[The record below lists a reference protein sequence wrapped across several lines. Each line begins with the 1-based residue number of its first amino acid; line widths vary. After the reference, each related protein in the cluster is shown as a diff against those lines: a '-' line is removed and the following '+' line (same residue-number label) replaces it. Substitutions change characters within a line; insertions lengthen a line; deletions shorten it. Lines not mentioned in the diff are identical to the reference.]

1 MPRWQDIL
9 CKGGAYLSTA
19 RITVKSPIRDFP
31 KIRRKKNLLL
41 LRPITAEASSICRNR
56 VRRMTDAQK
65 KKRETAPKLSD
76 KSRADAMRR
85 RAMIQVHAA
94 DRLCLMRRHANRA
107 ESRNT
112 KARPA
117 SRAIPASHADHA
129 SRRSRHAAVRLA
141 KIHARPPESSRK
153 SRQRICFSSVRR
165 SFCCSQRRAII
176 SLSPSCLSSL

>member
-1 MPRWQDIL
+1 MPKWQDTL
-9 CKGGAYLSTA
+9 CKGGAYLFTA
-19 RITVKSPIRDFP
+19 RITVKYPTRDFP

-41 LRPITAEASSICRNR
+41 LRPITAAVSSICRNPA
-56 VRRMTDAQK
+56 RRRKAE
-65 KKRETAPKLSD
+65 KKREPAPKPHA
-76 KSRADAMRR
+76 SRADAMRR

-94 DRLCLMRRHANRA
+94 DRLCPMRC
-107 ESRNT
+107 
-112 KARPA
+112 PA
-117 SRAIPASHADHA
+117 SHAIPASHADHA

-176 SLSPSCLSSL
+176 SLSPSCLYSL

>member
-1 MPRWQDIL
+1 MPKWQDTL
-9 CKGGAYLSTA
+9 CKGGAYLFTA
-19 RITVKSPIRDFP
+19 RITVKYPTRDFP

-41 LRPITAEASSICRNR
+41 LRPITAAVSSICRNPA
-56 VRRMTDAQK
+56 RRRKAE
-65 KKRETAPKLSD
+65 KKREPAPKPHA
-76 KSRADAMRR
+76 SRADAMRR

-94 DRLCLMRRHANRA
+94 DRLRLMRCPASHAIPA
-107 ESRNT
+107 SH
-112 KARPA
+112 ADHA

>member
-1 MPRWQDIL
+1 MPKWQDTL
-9 CKGGAYLSTA
+9 CKGGAYLFTA
-19 RITVKSPIRDFP
+19 RITVKYPTRDFP

-41 LRPITAEASSICRNR
+41 LRPITAAVSSICRNPA
-56 VRRMTDAQK
+56 RRMKAE
-65 KKRETAPKLSD
+65 KKRETAPKPHA
-76 KSRADAMRR
+76 SRADAMRR

-94 DRLCLMRRHANRA
+94 DRLCLMRRHA
-107 ESRNT
+107 SH
-112 KARPA
+112 
-117 SRAIPASHADHA
+117 AIPASHADHA

>member
-1 MPRWQDIL
+1 MPKWQDIL
-9 CKGGAYLSTA
+9 CKGGAYLFTA
-19 RITVKSPIRDFP
+19 RITVKYPTRDFP

-41 LRPITAEASSICRNR
+41 LRPITAAVSSICRNPA
-56 VRRMTDAQK
+56 RRRKAE
-65 KKRETAPKLSD
+65 KKREPAPKPHA
-76 KSRADAMRR
+76 SRADAMRR

-94 DRLCLMRRHANRA
+94 DRLRLMRRHANRA

>member
-76 KSRADAMRR
+76 KSLPDAMLR
-85 RAMIQVHAA
+85 RATKSAIHAA
-94 DRLCLMRRHANRA
+94 DRLRMQ
-107 ESRNT
+107 
-112 KARPA
+112 
-117 SRAIPASHADHA
+117 
-129 SRRSRHAAVRLA
+129 SRRNRHSAARRMKA
-141 KIHARPPESSRK
+141 HARLPEYSQK
-153 SRQRICFSSVRR
+153 YPQRIYFFSVRHYFF
-165 SFCCSQRRAII
+165 SFQRKAII
-176 SLSPSCLSSL
+176 SSFPFCLYSS

>member
-1 MPRWQDIL
+1 MPKWQDTL
-9 CKGGAYLSTA
+9 CKGGAYLFTA
-19 RITVKSPIRDFP
+19 RITVKYPTRDFP

-41 LRPITAEASSICRNR
+41 LRPITAAVSSICRNPAC
-56 VRRMTDAQK
+56 RRKAE
-65 KKRETAPKLSD
+65 KKREPAPKPHA
-76 KSRADAMRR
+76 SRADAMRR

-94 DRLCLMRRHANRA
+94 DRLCPMRRHANRA

-165 SFCCSQRRAII
+165 SFCCSQRRVII

>member
-1 MPRWQDIL
+1 MPKWQDTL
-9 CKGGAYLSTA
+9 CKGGAYLFTA
-19 RITVKSPIRDFP
+19 RITVKYPTRDFP

-41 LRPITAEASSICRNR
+41 LRPITAAVSSICRNPA
-56 VRRMTDAQK
+56 RRRKAE
-65 KKRETAPKLSD
+65 KKRETAPKPHA
-76 KSRADAMRR
+76 SRADAMRR

-94 DRLCLMRRHANRA
+94 DRLRLMRC
-107 ESRNT
+107 
-112 KARPA
+112 PA

>member
-1 MPRWQDIL
+1 MPKWQDTL
-9 CKGGAYLSTA
+9 CKGGAYLFTA
-19 RITVKSPIRDFP
+19 RITVKYPTRDFP

-41 LRPITAEASSICRNR
+41 LRPITAAVSSICRNPA
-56 VRRMTDAQK
+56 RRRKAE
-65 KKRETAPKLSD
+65 KKREPAPKPHA
-76 KSRADAMRR
+76 SRADAMRR

-94 DRLCLMRRHANRA
+94 DRLRLMRC
-107 ESRNT
+107 
-112 KARPA
+112 PA

-165 SFCCSQRRAII
+165 SFCCSQRRVII

>member
-65 KKRETAPKLSD
+65 KKWETAPKLSD
-76 KSRADAMRR
+76 KSLADAMLR
-85 RAMIQVHAA
+85 RATKSAIHAA
-94 DRLCLMRRHANRA
+94 DRLRMQ
-107 ESRNT
+107 
-112 KARPA
+112 
-117 SRAIPASHADHA
+117 
-129 SRRSRHAAVRLA
+129 SRRNRHSAARRMKA
-141 KIHARPPESSRK
+141 HARLPEYSQK
-153 SRQRICFSSVRR
+153 YPQRIYFFSVRHYFF
-165 SFCCSQRRAII
+165 SFQRKAII
-176 SLSPSCLSSL
+176 SSFPFCLYSS

>member
-1 MPRWQDIL
+1 MPKWQDTL
-9 CKGGAYLSTA
+9 CKGGAYLFTA
-19 RITVKSPIRDFP
+19 RITVKYPTRDFP

-41 LRPITAEASSICRNR
+41 LRPITAAVSSICRNPA
-56 VRRMTDAQK
+56 RRRKAE
-65 KKRETAPKLSD
+65 KKREPAPKPHA
-76 KSRADAMRR
+76 SRADAMRR

-94 DRLCLMRRHANRA
+94 DRLRLMRC
-107 ESRNT
+107 
-112 KARPA
+112 PA
-117 SRAIPASHADHA
+117 SHAIPASHADHA

>member
-1 MPRWQDIL
+1 MPKWQDTL
-9 CKGGAYLSTA
+9 CKGGAYLFTA
-19 RITVKSPIRDFP
+19 RITVKYPTRDFP

-41 LRPITAEASSICRNR
+41 LRPITAAVSSICRNPA
-56 VRRMTDAQK
+56 RRRKAE
-65 KKRETAPKLSD
+65 KKRETAPKPHA
-76 KSRADAMRR
+76 SRADAMRR

-94 DRLCLMRRHANRA
+94 DRLCPMRRHAN
-107 ESRNT
+107 
-112 KARPA
+112 
-117 SRAIPASHADHA
+117 
-129 SRRSRHAAVRLA
+129 RRSRHAAVRLA

>member
-1 MPRWQDIL
+1 MPKWQDIL
-9 CKGGAYLSTA
+9 CKGGAYLFTA
-19 RITVKSPIRDFP
+19 RITVKYPTRDFP

-41 LRPITAEASSICRNR
+41 LRPITAAVSSICRNPA
-56 VRRMTDAQK
+56 RRRKAE
-65 KKRETAPKLSD
+65 KKRETAPKPHA
-76 KSRADAMRR
+76 SRADAMRH

-94 DRLCLMRRHANRA
+94 DRLCLMRC
-107 ESRNT
+107 
-112 KARPA
+112 P
-117 SRAIPASHADHA
+117 A

-176 SLSPSCLSSL
+176 SLSPSCLSSS

>member
-1 MPRWQDIL
+1 MPKWQDTL
-9 CKGGAYLSTA
+9 CKGGAYLFTA
-19 RITVKSPIRDFP
+19 RITVKYPTRDFP

-41 LRPITAEASSICRNR
+41 LRPITAAVSSICRNPA
-56 VRRMTDAQK
+56 RRRKAE
-65 KKRETAPKLSD
+65 KKRETAPKPHA
-76 KSRADAMRR
+76 SRADAMRR

-94 DRLCLMRRHANRA
+94 DRLCPMRR
-107 ESRNT
+107 
-112 KARPA
+112 
-117 SRAIPASHADHA
+117 HA
-129 SRRSRHAAVRLA
+129 SRRSRNAAVRLA

>member
-1 MPRWQDIL
+1 MPKWQDTL
-9 CKGGAYLSTA
+9 CKGGAYLFTA
-19 RITVKSPIRDFP
+19 RITVKYPTRDFP

-41 LRPITAEASSICRNR
+41 LRPITAAVSSICRNPA
-56 VRRMTDAQK
+56 RRRKAE
-65 KKRETAPKLSD
+65 KKREPAPKPHA
-76 KSRADAMRR
+76 SRADAMRR

-94 DRLCLMRRHANRA
+94 DRLCPMRC
-107 ESRNT
+107 
-112 KARPA
+112 PA
-117 SRAIPASHADHA
+117 SHAIPASHADHA

>member
-1 MPRWQDIL
+1 MPKWQDIL
-9 CKGGAYLSTA
+9 CNGGAYLSTA
-19 RITVKSPIRDFP
+19 RITVKYPTRDFP

-41 LRPITAEASSICRNR
+41 LRPITAAVSSICRNPA
-56 VRRMTDAQK
+56 RRRKAE
-65 KKRETAPKLSD
+65 KKRETAPKPHA
-76 KSRADAMRR
+76 SRADAMRR

-94 DRLCLMRRHANRA
+94 DRLRLMRCHAN
-107 ESRNT
+107 
-112 KARPA
+112 
-117 SRAIPASHADHA
+117 RAIPASHADHA

>member
-1 MPRWQDIL
+1 MPKWQDTL
-9 CKGGAYLSTA
+9 CKGGAYLFTA
-19 RITVKSPIRDFP
+19 RITVKYPTRDFP

-41 LRPITAEASSICRNR
+41 LRPITAAVSSICRNPA
-56 VRRMTDAQK
+56 RRRKAE
-65 KKRETAPKLSD
+65 KKRETAPKPHA
-76 KSRADAMRR
+76 SRADAMRR

-94 DRLCLMRRHANRA
+94 DRLRLMRCHAN
-107 ESRNT
+107 
-112 KARPA
+112 
-117 SRAIPASHADHA
+117 RAIPASHADHA

>member
-1 MPRWQDIL
+1 MPKWQDTL
-9 CKGGAYLSTA
+9 CKGGAYLFTA
-19 RITVKSPIRDFP
+19 RITVKYPTRDFP

-41 LRPITAEASSICRNR
+41 LRPITAAVSSICRNPA
-56 VRRMTDAQK
+56 RRRKAE
-65 KKRETAPKLSD
+65 KKREPAPKPHA
-76 KSRADAMRR
+76 SRADAMRR

-94 DRLCLMRRHANRA
+94 DRLCPMRC
-107 ESRNT
+107 
-112 KARPA
+112 PA

-165 SFCCSQRRAII
+165 SFCCSQRRVII

>member
-1 MPRWQDIL
+1 MPKWQDIL

-76 KSRADAMRR
+76 KSLADAMLR
-85 RAMIQVHAA
+85 RATKAAIHAA
-94 DRLCLMRRHANRA
+94 DRLRMQ
-107 ESRNT
+107 
-112 KARPA
+112 
-117 SRAIPASHADHA
+117 
-129 SRRSRHAAVRLA
+129 SRRNRHSAVSRMKA
-141 KIHARPPESSRK
+141 HARLPEYSQK
-153 SRQRICFSSVRR
+153 YPQRIYFFSVRHS
-165 SFCCSQRRAII
+165 SFSFQRKAII
-176 SLSPSCLSSL
+176 SSFPFCLYSS

>member
-56 VRRMTDAQK
+56 VRRMTDVQK

-76 KSRADAMRR
+76 KSLADAMLR
-85 RAMIQVHAA
+85 RATKSAIHAA
-94 DRLCLMRRHANRA
+94 DRLRMQ
-107 ESRNT
+107 
-112 KARPA
+112 
-117 SRAIPASHADHA
+117 
-129 SRRSRHAAVRLA
+129 SRRNRHSAARRMKA
-141 KIHARPPESSRK
+141 HARLPEYSQK
-153 SRQRICFSSVRR
+153 YPQRIYFFSVRHYFF
-165 SFCCSQRRAII
+165 SFQRKAII
-176 SLSPSCLSSL
+176 SSFPFCLYSS

>member
-76 KSRADAMRR
+76 KSLADAMLR
-85 RAMIQVHAA
+85 RATKAAIHAA
-94 DRLCLMRRHANRA
+94 DRLRMQSRRNRHSA
-107 ESRNT
+107 
-112 KARPA
+112 A
-117 SRAIPASHADHA
+117 SRMKA
-129 SRRSRHAAVRLA
+129 
-141 KIHARPPESSRK
+141 HARLPEYSQK
-153 SRQRICFSSVRR
+153 YPQRIYFFSVRHS
-165 SFCCSQRRAII
+165 SFSFQRKAII
-176 SLSPSCLSSL
+176 SSFPFCLYSS